1 MSIYTDKYA
10 FIIDIEKYIIRC
22 IEKSAFISYQVVEGS
37 IYDSWIYVM
46 GKKNRDENCTRI
58 EQIIHELKLDKY
70 FSTFYGKGYFLSLND
85 TESRFKV
92 AIQLKDKALKLN
104 RITHKLDNTYTL
116 LKLKG
121 LIA

>member
-10 FIIDIEKYIIRC
+10 FIVDIEKYIIRYV
-22 IEKSAFISYQVVEGS
+22 EKNDFISYAIMEGS
-37 IYDSWIYVM
+37 MYESWIWVI
-46 GKKNRDENCTRI
+46 GKKNKAENCQKI
-58 EQIIHELKLDKY
+58 EQIIHELKLNDYFNAFCGEVIYASDK
-70 FSTFYGKGYFLSLND
+70 G
-85 TESRFKV
+85 EPIFKV
-92 AIQLKDKALKLN
+92 IVKSKAEALMLN